1 MEKMIIY
8 HRDLR
13 GFIYHTET
21 VNIISVQEL
30 IERSKEKP
38 QQKPVISQEETEPF
52 DPWEILM
59 KAAQDSSERV

>member
-30 IERSKEKP
+30 IERSKE
-38 QQKPVISQEETEPF
+38 QQKPVITEEENEPF
-52 DPWEILM
+52 DPWEIFM